1 MRRAWQVVRLA
12 LRLLP
17 VVLVLAIVVPGS
29 GVRPTTLSLAKI
41 EKAQGYDAGNDVV
54 WVLVLGSDAPP
65 NQPPTSGDTDAFQL
79 LAIDA
84 RTGAAAGIGIPR
96 DSYVDL
102 HGDLGP
108 SRINIALKEGMER
121 GQGFGVVVRAVEEL
135 VGITPDFVLV
145 TAGDGFTDMF
155 DALGGRVEVTSTV
168 AFTTPDGLVV
178 EKGVND
184 FTAAEALEFAEFRD
198 FPGQGDLTRSANH
211 QALLLGL
218 LKELQRQDDRHGFV
232 ETMAFAALDGIA
244 TEDVSPLD
252 LYRLLNL
259 LTSVDPALVEGC
271 IVTGKDIED
280 EAGNMVIDPDEEL
293 AQRLGREAADDATF
307 ENGCSCADPRR
318 PSAQGSGGPGF
329 SMPASRARTMAWAR
343 WATCSLAKMLL
354 AWLRTVFTDRVRSRA
369 ISALSRPSAILPRIS
384 RSRSVRSGKAW
395 ADGRLRTWR
404 KYVITRSAMPGPKIT
419 SPAPTASIARRISW
433 RRAPLR
439 R

>member
-41 EKAQGYDAGNDVV
+41 EKAQGYDAGSDVV

-65 NQPPTSGDTDAFQL
+65 NEPPTSGDTDAFQL

-121 GQGFGVVVRAVEEL
+121 DQGFAVVVRAVEEL
-135 VGITPDFVLV
+135 VGVTPDYVLV
-145 TAGDGFTDMF
+145 TSGDGFTDMF
-155 DALGGRVEVTSTV
+155 DTLGGRVEVDSTV
-168 AFTTPDGLVV
+168 AFTTPEGLVV
-178 EKGVND
+178 EKGVNE
-184 FTAAEALEFAEFRD
+184 FTAAEALQFAEFRD

-218 LKELQRQDDRHGFV
+218 LKELQRRDDRHGFV
-232 ETMAFAALDGIA
+232 ETMAVAALDGIA

-271 IVTGKDIED
+271 IVTGKDVED

-307 ENGCSCADPRR
+307 ETGAAVLSRVAVSEGWFAGAEVLRVGSRCGPTLTTATGDEPTLITATGTNPCGGQIKQSPGSRCRPR
-318 PSAQGSGGPGF
+318 G
-329 SMPASRARTMAWAR
+329 RARWPGR
-343 WATCSLAKMLL
+343 GG
-354 AWLRTVFTDRVRSRA
+354 RRA
-369 ISALSRPSAILPRIS
+369 A
-384 RSRSVRSGKAW
+384 
-395 ADGRLRTWR
+395 
-404 KYVITRSAMPGPKIT
+404 
-419 SPAPTASIARRISW
+419 W
-433 RRAPLR
+433 RRCCSRGCARSSPTG
-439 R
+439 